1 MSLSKRS
8 RVRIKRSGRYGTIVR
23 HSRTLPGWVVRVK
36 GRAFDLTYLY
46 DELEV
51 A

>member
-1 MSLSKRS
+1 MTLGKRS
-8 RVRIKRSGRYGTIVR
+8 RARIVRSGRYGTIVR

-36 GRAFDLTYLY
+36 GRKFDLTYLY
-46 DELEV
+46 DELEE